1 MAHIINNKT
10 GKLTYM
16 PEQTPEPTP
25 QPSPQAN
32 TETQPQKTYKN
43 NFDSNNVLIR
53 DGLNS
58 FGFDNNA
65 IGYDGTNVTYNGKS
79 IMKPTENVD
88 GVTKIDAKGFIDGVN
103 KYNKEQGIDDYI
115 VDVTSYAAANSRLPN
130 AVEYHDNGNV
140 TVGGFPIENVVIID
154 GNSYA
159 PKSAIEAAVNKLKQ
173 STGYTT
179 HMELANKHLA
189 DTKEKADMYMNK
201 IDNYAP
207 FAYDPATD
215 PIYKAYAAMYERN
228 ANAAHENTLHIN
240 NARTGGY
247 SNSAAIAAGNQAYY
261 NHMAELADRVP
272 QFEANAYNRY
282 MDQYNMLWKGLEAYG
297 SPYDRYL
304 LAQNANAMDIN
315 AMYNSLEADYR
326 RSIDNRDFNYKKS
339 IDERDFA
346 YKSALDAWER
356 ENILLP
362 QSQHYMQEND
372 YYGSLYP
379 LLLAQEQEKLIGL
392 RFDNRTDAAKHGYSY

>member
-1 MAHIINNKT
+1 MAHIRNNET

-16 PEQTPEPTP
+16 SEQTPEPTP
-25 QPSPQAN
+25 QPSHQEN

-79 IMKPTENVD
+79 IMTPTENVD

-115 VDVTSYAAANSRLPN
+115 VDVTSYAGATSRLPN

-189 DTKEKADMYMNK
+189 DTREKADMYMNK

-247 SNSAAIAAGNQAYY
+247 ANSAAMVAGNQAYY
-261 NHMAELADRVP
+261 KHMAELADRVP

-297 SPYDRYL
+297 SPYDRYK
-304 LAQNANAMDIN
+304 LAADAADSDFDALQKAFEANQKRN
-315 AMYNSLEADYR
+315 
-326 RSIDNRDFNYKKS
+326 IDNRDFNYKVYKDEKEFDYNAWLDQWEMENLLMPKAEILQFENS
-339 IDERDFA
+339 NKQIDWDT
-346 YKSALDAWER
+346 
-356 ENILLP
+356 
-362 QSQHYMQEND
+362 QHKIDLANLE
-372 YYGSLYP
+372 SK
-379 LLLAQEQEKLIGL
+379 LLANQVTSRKYGL
-392 RFDNRTDAAKHGYSY
+392 